1 MYALHDEPDRRY
13 TMRAPNI
20 PETAKVAREMVSG
33 LLSATGH
40 CSLIDPARLLVSE
53 LVSNVHLHTKVP
65 LLMLEA
71 TVRAGQLHVSV
82 RDEEPTRMPDTTTR
96 PTPHAEHGRGL
107 LLVQAYADA
116 WGTIWHGGLHP
127 RGKSVW
133 FELADQPRSPSGGSG
148 A

>member
-65 LLMLEA
+65 LLLLEA
-71 TVRAGQLHVSV
+71 TV
-82 RDEEPTRMPDTTTR
+82 
-96 PTPHAEHGRGL
+96 
-107 LLVQAYADA
+107 
-116 WGTIWHGGLHP
+116 
-127 RGKSVW
+127 
-133 FELADQPRSPSGGSG
+133 
-148 A
+148 